1 MSIERPFLLDC
12 TRMVAQRWSG
22 LMPTGI
28 DRVCDAYRT
37 HFASRAQAVVQ
48 LRGRAR
54 VLDRNQS
61 DSLFAMLEGPHS
73 AFRRRFAGLAAM
85 IGTAGRARADA
96 GGAIYLN
103 VSHTDFDLDRHLDW
117 VQASG
122 VRPVY
127 LVHDLIPIE
136 HPHFTTPH
144 KTRRHAGRVRRAL
157 EAASG
162 IIANSHT
169 TARALDAYARTRGL
183 APPPILGAPLGA
195 PELPLVQAETARN
208 RRRATFV
215 CVGTIERR
223 KNHMLLLD
231 IWDRLIARDGEAAP
245 RLILIGRWGTGSE
258 EVRRRYLAD
267 RRLQRFVQVIG
278 DCSDAGIVRHLRSAS
293 ALLAP
298 SRAEGFGLPVVE
310 ALGLGVPVIASD
322 IPAFREVGAG
332 IPTFLDPAATAA
344 WVAQIDEF
352 SANGPERQRQL
363 AALDA
368 YRAPDWRDHFRLVED
383 WLADLPF
390 AGAEAGLLHAAAGTH
405 AARGACR
412 PRAGAMQ

>member
-12 TRMVAQRWSG
+12 TRMVAHRWSG

-28 DRVCDAYRT
+28 DRVCEAYRA
-37 HFASRAQAVVQ
+37 HFATRAQAVVQ
-48 LRGRAR
+48 LRGRVR
-54 VLDRNQS
+54 VLSRSQS
-61 DSLFAMLEGPHS
+61 DSLFAMLEAPRS

-85 IGTAGRARADA
+85 IGTAGRGRVAAD
-96 GGAIYLN
+96 GAIYLN

-117 VQASG
+117 VRASG

-144 KTRRHAGRVRRAL
+144 KARRHAGRVRRAL

-169 TARALDAYARTRGL
+169 TARALDAFARTQGL

-195 PELPLVQAETARN
+195 PELPVVGTGAT

-215 CVGTIERR
+215 CVSTIERR
-223 KNHMLLLD
+223 KNHALLLD
-231 IWDRLIARDGEAAP
+231 IWQKLIDRDGEAAP
-245 RLILIGRWGTGSE
+245 RLILIGRWGTGSQ

-267 RRLQRFVQVIG
+267 PRLQRFVQVID
-278 DCSDAGIVRHLRSAS
+278 DCTDAGVVRHLHSAS

-332 IPTFLDPAATAA
+332 IPTFLDPAAPEA
-344 WVAQIDEF
+344 WIARIDEF
-352 SANGPERQRQL
+352 AANGPERQRQL
-363 AALDA
+363 AALMA
-368 YRAPDWRDHFRLVED
+368 YRAPEWRDHFRLVED
-383 WLADLPF
+383 WLADLP
-390 AGAEAGLLHAAAGTH
+390 GTGRDEGLLRASSATFAAQAGT
-405 AARGACR
+405 RQ
-412 PRAGAMQ
+412 RAGALQ